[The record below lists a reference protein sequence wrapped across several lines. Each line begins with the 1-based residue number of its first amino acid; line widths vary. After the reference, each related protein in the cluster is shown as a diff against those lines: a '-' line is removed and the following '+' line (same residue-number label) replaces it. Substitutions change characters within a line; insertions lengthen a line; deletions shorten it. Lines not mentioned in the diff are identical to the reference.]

1 MNFMGFMRTNCG
13 LGSDLNQLPSSYMP
27 IHILGA
33 KFGVHWLK
41 NCHKNEKSAILPIF
55 CYFWQFFTTFACLNG
70 AFKFSAK

>member
-41 NCHKNEKSAILPIF
+41 NCKKNEKK
-55 CYFWQFFTTFACLNG
+55 CYFAHFLLFLAIFHH
-70 AFKFSAK
+70 FRMP